1 MSSDRPEPSDRR
13 IADAQRGLRHV
24 FVRDLELDA
33 AIGVWRHEHG
43 RRQPIRINLDLGV
56 VQDAT
61 APEDALDAVVDYQRL
76 VDQVK
81 AIVEREHLKLV
92 ETLAE
97 RIAAACFEDP
107 RVVSARIRVEK
118 LTAIPEAVSV
128 GVEIERFAR
137 R

>member
-1 MSSDRPEPSDRR
+1 MSNRPSDRTERR
-13 IADAQRGLRHV
+13 IADALRGLRHV

-56 VQDAT
+56 VQEAT
-61 APEDALDAVVDYQRL
+61 APEDTLDAVVDYQHL

-81 AIVEREHLKLV
+81 AIVDREHLKLV

-97 RIAAACFEDP
+97 RIAAACLEDS
-107 RVVSARIRVEK
+107 RVVSARVRVEK

-128 GVEIERFAR
+128 GIEIERFAPR
-137 R
+137 

>member
-1 MSSDRPEPSDRR
+1 MSNRPSDRTERR
-13 IADAQRGLRHV
+13 IADALRGLRHV

-56 VQDAT
+56 VQEAT
-61 APEDALDAVVDYQRL
+61 APEDTLDAVVDYQHL

-81 AIVEREHLKLV
+81 AIVDREHLKLV

-97 RIAAACFEDP
+97 RIAAACLEDS
-107 RVVSARIRVEK
+107 RVVSARVRVEK

-128 GVEIERFAR
+128 GVEIERFAPR
-137 R
+137 